1 MTEQSHAGGPS
12 EAALAKSLPSL
23 PATEAGFPVLNSG
36 QGKPASLINGVSTLN
51 QTGTAPATD
60 SAEETSERKSQT
72 VNTTAAA
79 PPKMSWANLF
89 KGTSSSS
96 PSVVVYKDD
105 TEKSVPVVSQSVPT
119 PPVTMSASS
128 EVVSVDNDSVA
139 TKLGEYLSTVSLV
152 HASVAL
158 QPRGLVNKANWCY
171 VNATLQALVACPP
184 FYHLFKNLAELPL
197 SRSASS
203 TPILDSLVQFT
214 SEFHKQERQ
223 DRSNVRRGKHVELVP
238 GPIFEPEYVY
248 KMLQH
253 TKVPSS
259 FKHGLQED
267 AEEFLSCVLDGL
279 HEEMLAAIRH
289 ATGGENG
296 ASPTNGYPIASNPSD
311 NNADTTDDVGS
322 MDEDE
327 WQEVG
332 PKNRGAHTRKT
343 SMIAKTPIA
352 KMFSG
357 LIRSAIMQASSKE
370 RATLQPFFTLQL
382 DIQGEKVNSVREAL
396 EHFVSKESIQ
406 GFTCS
411 KTGEEVEVVKRITL
425 EELPPVLILHLK
437 CFVYDQTG
445 GCQKLI
451 KNIKFD
457 VDLNIT
463 KDLLS
468 ATGRSKLQQAQRVYK
483 LFAVVF
489 HHGKKAT
496 GGHYTT
502 DVFHPGINGWVH
514 MDDSRILPVQEI
526 DVLNYHPPK
535 MPYLLYYRRRDLAT
549 SS

>member
-139 TKLGEYLSTVSLV
+139 TKLGEFSSPANST
-152 HASVAL
+152 
-158 QPRGLVNKANWCY
+158 NK
-171 VNATLQALVACPP
+171 
-184 FYHLFKNLAELPL
+184 
-197 SRSASS
+197 S
-203 TPILDSLVQFT
+203 
-214 SEFHKQERQ
+214 
-223 DRSNVRRGKHVELVP
+223 G
-238 GPIFEPEYVY
+238 
-248 KMLQH
+248 
-253 TKVPSS
+253 
-259 FKHGLQED
+259 KHGLQED